1 MSDNASVSDVW
12 RSVSAGDR
20 PGGGEVFGMCKG
32 AMLHW

>member
-20 PGGGEVFGMCKG
+20 PGGRGGLLDV
-32 AMLHW
+32 